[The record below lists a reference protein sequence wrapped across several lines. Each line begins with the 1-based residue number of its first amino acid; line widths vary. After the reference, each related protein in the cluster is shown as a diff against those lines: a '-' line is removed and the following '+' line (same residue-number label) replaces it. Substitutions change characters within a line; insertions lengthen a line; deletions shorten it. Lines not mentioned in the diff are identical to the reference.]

1 MVILH
6 PWLWL
11 LRLVGSIAS
20 DPDVQDKAVE
30 LFDKEV
36 KPRAK
41 EVRAKAGE
49 TFEKEVKPRV
59 NDVRAKAGETFDKE
73 VKPRVKEVSK
83 KLDAAKADIQQIA
96 REIDPR
102 KNPRKFASKVKQR
115 FLDRK
120 DRR

>member
-59 NDVRAKAGETFDKE
+59 
-73 VKPRVKEVSK
+73 KEVSK
-83 KLDAAKADIQQIA
+83 KLADIQQIA
-96 REIDPR
+96 RATDPR
-102 KNPRKFASKVKQR
+102 KNPRKFASRMKQR

-120 DRR
+120 GRR

>member
-59 NDVRAKAGETFDKE
+59 
-73 VKPRVKEVSK
+73 KEVSK

-96 REIDPR
+96 RETDPR
-102 KNPRKFASKVKQR
+102 KNPRKFASRMKQR

-120 DRR
+120 GRR